1 MTGLKLSE
9 VHDEDVLT
17 PKQVAQA
24 IHMSASFVRKAI
36 ANGELPGHKLGPK
49 ALLVKGKALKKWLE
63 EKPAP
68 IKAND
73 TNSDEFGR
81 VTDKWP
87 NGQYCLYIH
96 FDNGRPR
103 RRIGLAVALDRPE
116 AEAFEAMQTFIRARR
131 AALLQERGYLLG
143 DLAELYF
150 EDRAKEG
157 KKDYVKVRRYVW
169 EANLKPVFGALS
181 IDSLNAPVIVDG
193 EERTVCHKYAR
204 GRETAANP
212 ASAATIYNELSLIRT
227 IINWAV
233 KRGLAKHVYIW
244 RGRQPDARDRV
255 ISIEQFQSLLA
266 ACRHPHVRLFV
277 VIAISTGARRQA
289 IMELTWERVKFDERT
304 VDFRVPRKTSVL
316 DTSGK
321 KGRAKV
327 DMNDF
332 LYVELVKAKQW
343 ARTDHV
349 IEWSGRPVGSVKKA
363 LARAFKDAG
372 IEGDFN
378 GAHLLRHSLATW
390 IADAGHELRVIQR
403 LLGHDNIISTQRYA
417 KHQRG
422 YLAPAVGVVD
432 RALKSA

>member
-1 MTGLKLSE
+1 
-9 VHDEDVLT
+9 
-17 PKQVAQA
+17 
-24 IHMSASFVRKAI
+24 
-36 ANGELPGHKLGPK
+36 
-49 ALLVKGKALKKWLE
+49 
-63 EKPAP
+63 
-68 IKAND
+68 
-73 TNSDEFGR
+73 
-81 VTDKWP
+81 
-87 NGQYCLYIH
+87 
-96 FDNGRPR
+96 
-103 RRIGLAVALDRPE
+103 
-116 AEAFEAMQTFIRARR
+116 MQTFIRARR

-193 EERTVCHKYAR
+193 EERTLCHKYAR
-204 GRETAANP
+204 ERETAANP

-432 RALKSA
+432 RALNPPEPQRSAIEVDSKVKKHG